1 MRPPP
6 PFHPSHVLLHNLL
19 SDAKGAYL
27 PYTLTEHLHNV
38 TDTLVIGM
46 TTSLS
51 PEEVEWG
58 EAGLYYKKRG
68 VLGQGSS
75 GTVYHVESI
84 VDGKA
89 WVLKCVSWVGAT
101 DDVKESARTEA
112 SILKKCTHPNIVSVK
127 ETYEDATR
135 FVMVMEYCEGGDL
148 EDLISPPNAANDVL
162 RKPLPLRDSLLFFA
176 QACLAVSYLHKRN
189 IIHRD
194 LKTANVFLTQRGVV
208 KIGDFGI
215 AKTLGDERAT
225 TATMCGTPFCFSPE
239 LCEGKQYDK
248 KTDIWAL
255 GVILYELLSGGT
267 KPFQGTNLMALVN
280 AILHTPIEDLKPP
293 APPDSLD
300 EITSGLIW
308 ELIVDMLQK
317 DPARR
322 PSIQDVLSHPIVK
335 KRLKD
340 FAEEMKQIIQKR
352 APQQRNAD
360 GSVATAVAAP
370 PKRDESPPPFA
381 AVMRKGS
388 SSDLHQQLQ
397 ECSRQFRRE
406 AQENRDRLRQ
416 AVLDERSGA
425 GDAPAADPSPA
436 AADAETPVEAA
447 NEVVPGSFEA
457 ENHSK
462 YNLAVEAAKEELIEE
477 LKEEEAKP
485 TSEVSASPPVSP
497 PGSSHNES
505 RSQPSRG
512 VDDPGLTDE
521 ADSPTSDAAPSS
533 VADSPQSRPKKP
545 RKEATNAPPVMV
557 YDFTKPAI
565 EQPSPKG
572 ATPVPASASP
582 FALHSSPSRASVVP
596 AGVFDGTAAHD
607 VATPTPTA
615 EGDNTDQKAGDTS
628 SYAVPA
634 AVGVGDVPAP
644 CQQCS
649 GASNTTLAA
658 YHCVDCNHA
667 LCSACSTKLHSLR
680 TFQHHR
686 VVPIL
691 LSPLQPQPPK
701 PLANNF
707 IADDAISS
715 PGRAVHGIRCCT
727 LM

>member
-1 MRPPP
+1 
-6 PFHPSHVLLHNLL
+6 
-19 SDAKGAYL
+19 
-27 PYTLTEHLHNV
+27 
-38 TDTLVIGM
+38 M

-101 DDVKESARTEA
+101 DEVKESARAEA
-112 SILKKCTHPNIVSVK
+112 SILKNCTHPNIVSVK

-148 EDLISPPNAANDVL
+148 EDLISPPDAASDVL

-255 GVILYELLSGGT
+255 GIILYELLSGGT

-293 APPDSLD
+293 APPDSID

-360 GSVATAVAAP
+360 GSVAATVAAP
-370 PKRDESPPPFA
+370 PQRDESPPPFA
-381 AVMRKGS
+381 AVMQKGS
-388 SSDLHQQLQ
+388 PSDLHHQLQ

-416 AVLDERSGA
+416 AVLDERNA
-425 GDAPAADPSPA
+425 VGDAPAADPSPA

-447 NEVVPGSFEA
+447 QDVATRLWEA
-457 ENHSK
+457 GNHSISDE
-462 YNLAVEAAKEELIEE
+462 LPVGAAKEETIEEE
-477 LKEEEAKP
+477 LKEQEAKP
-485 TSEVSASPPVSP
+485 TTDVDDDVSASPLISP
-497 PGSSHNES
+497 PSNSHDES

-533 VADSPQSRPKKP
+533 DSPQSRPKKP
-545 RKEATNAPPVMV
+545 RKEGASAPPVMV

-565 EQPSPKG
+565 QQPSPKSV
-572 ATPVPASASP
+572 VPASASP

-596 AGVFDGTAAHD
+596 ASGFDSSAAHD

-615 EGDNTDQKAGDTS
+615 EGDNTEQKAGDAGG
-628 SYAVPA
+628 YAVPA
-634 AVGVGDVPAP
+634 AVGIGDSPAP

-649 GASNTTLAA
+649 GTNNTTLAA

-707 IADDAISS
+707 IADDANSS